1 MITCP
6 KCGSLMV
13 PQKRGDKIVLVC
25 TNPSCGYEKEAT
37 QEDLR
42 VLRVVAKPSVKA
54 KVRTTG
60 KPAEARK
67 SKLSKEELDQAKEE
81 YYELVLDQMGE
92 YGE

>member
-13 PQKRGDKIVLVC
+13 PQRRGDKIVLVC

-37 QEDLR
+37 EEDLKA
-42 VLRVVAKPSVKA
+42 LKIVAKPDVKA

-60 KPAEARK
+60 KATEARK
-67 SKLSKEELDQAKEE
+67 ARPSVEELEQAKEE